1 MRPIVRTLVVV
12 AAAVALTAGPAHAQT
27 ARTMDHAPLP
37 TSGAFSYRADAS
49 QYRGATSD
57 LGFRLDVSTRG
68 RLRQAWLIEASL
80 DLPAAYAN
88 RYRARAELRV
98 NGLTVRRAGHLTDT
112 NGDARLEW
120 YFGDVWLRQGD
131 RVSVWFS
138 DPVTRYAIAHPVVVV

>member
-1 MRPIVRTLVVV
+1 VRRIIVVLAV
-12 AAAVALTAGPAHAQT
+12 AAMLAVAAPAHAQVP
-27 ARTMDHAPLP
+27 RTMDHQLLADA
-37 TSGAFSYRADAS
+37 GRWSYRADAS

-68 RLRQAWLIEASL
+68 RLRQAWLVEASL
-80 DLPAAYAN
+80 DLPAGYAN

-98 NGLTVRRAGHLTDT
+98 NGLTVRRAGIMVDT

-138 DPVTRYAIAHPVVVV
+138 DPVTRYLRAHPVVVV